1 MNCVRPRYMGMMSR
15 FLVLSTFVVFR
26 SFAVVASSVG
36 MVFLRFLV
44 VLGCLFRHGRISIA
58 IAFWIYLEPCSD
70 ILISLL

>member
-15 FLVLSTFVVFR
+15 FFVLSALVVFR

-44 VLGCLFRHGRISIA
+44 VLGCLFRHGRFSIA
-58 IAFWIYLEPCSD
+58 IALWICLEPYVTP
-70 ILISLL
+70 